1 MYCRDYGVLLH
12 ILFKKKESAVYK
24 NRNSNGKLNLCGEKI
39 QLLRKQMTPKVSQR
53 ALADKLQLAG
63 IDLDKNAI
71 QRIESGQRFV
81 TDIELRAFAKI
92 FQVTTDF
99 LLENHF

>member
-1 MYCRDYGVLLH
+1 M
-12 ILFKKKESAVYK
+12 YK

-53 ALADKLQLAG
+53 ALEDKLQLAG